1 MISTS
6 SHLPNRTVFRRRAR
20 ALATALAATTLL
32 LGAPVPAHAHE
43 VLVGT
48 SPADGSV
55 AAVVP
60 ARVTLTFSEPVLAV
74 GTLVIVNGP
83 TGPAQS
89 GKPSLAGKTV
99 TQRLRPGS
107 PAGRYAVVW
116 RATSADGHPV
126 SGTFSFTATSPSP
139 VLPTPATTTATE
151 TTGATQTTPTTSAVA
166 TPASA
171 PTSAAGT
178 STPADAT
185 GNAFTRWWVVAGGVV
200 LLLLLVGLVLTRK
213 PRSTP
218 EGERDPRS

>member
-55 AAVVP
+55 ATVVP
-60 ARVTLTFSEPVLAV
+60 ARVTLTFNEPVLAV

-139 VLPTPATTTATE
+139 VLPTPATTTAT
-151 TTGATQTTPTTSAVA
+151 QTTPTTSAVA

-185 GNAFTRWWVVAGGVV
+185 GNPFTRWWVVAGGVV
-200 LLLLLVGLVLTRK
+200 LLLLLAGLVLTRRPRR

-218 EGERDPRS
+218 ESERDPRHPMC

>member
-6 SHLPNRTVFRRRAR
+6 PHLPNRMAVRRRAR
-20 ALATALAATTLL
+20 ALAIALAATALL
-32 LGAPVPAHAHE
+32 MGTPAPAQAHD

-48 SPADGSV
+48 SPADGSS

-74 GTLVIVNGP
+74 GTIVIVNGP
-83 TGPAQS
+83 TGPVQS

-126 SGTFSFTATSPSP
+126 NGTFSFTATSRSP
-139 VLPTPATTTATE
+139 VLPTPATTTE
-151 TTGATQTTPTTSAVA
+151 TPTSPTTSAVA
-166 TPASA
+166 TPASS
-171 PTSAAGT
+171 PTSAAPA

-185 GNAFTRWWVVAGGVV
+185 GNAFARWWVVAGGVA
-200 LLLLLVGLVLTRK
+200 LLLLLVGFILTRK

-218 EGERDPRS
+218 ESERDPKS

>member
-1 MISTS
+1 MISPS
-6 SHLPNRTVFRRRAR
+6 PHLPDRTVVRRRAR

-32 LGAPVPAHAHE
+32 LGAPAPAHAHE

-60 ARVTLTFSEPVLAV
+60 ARVTLTFSEPVLTV

-126 SGTFSFTATSPSP
+126 TGTFSFTATSPSP
-139 VLPTPATTTATE
+139 VLPAPATTTAT
-151 TTGATQTTPTTSAVA
+151 PTASAAA

-171 PTSAAGT
+171 PTSAAPT

-185 GNAFTRWWVVAGGVV
+185 GNALTRWWVVAGGVV
-200 LLLLLVGLVLTRK
+200 LLLLLVGFVLTRK